1 MKTRLL
7 LLSLLACFVI
17 LLGVV
22 IVMSVAATAAPV
34 TSSGSIVN
42 ITSSAVQ
49 PVTQNREIPARVTTS
64 PRQSTR
70 GDSGEV
76 ENPMTPQPTPTPT
89 ISRTTVPVTP
99 TIPPPT
105 TVPPTPTI
113 SSTTVPATPTI
124 PPTTIPPTPT
134 TPVPVVTVTILVYPS
149 GQVYQPVYYYPPYY
163 PYTIDSYYPR
173 GTLTVTS
180 NPSQATVILDGY
192 NTGTT
197 PWIFTGLTTGYHTME
212 VNYPGYEAYVRSVY
226 VENGANPSVYADL
239 TSLVNY
245 GSFFIESTP
254 SGADVYVD
262 GNYQGT
268 SPVSVGGMSVGA
280 HRIELHLAGYE
291 VLTTSRTVAPSQGTV
306 VNLVL
311 TPLSTFSDYGSIDII
326 SATPGALVYL
336 DGIYKGSI
344 ISGTTFS
351 IISVSPGPHTI
362 LIHAPG
368 YADITRPVQVEAGQ
382 IATVDASSPS
392 TYTTG
397 STAGLQSSASSSTAP
412 GTIVVTSTPAG
423 GQVTVD
429 NQFRGVAPV
438 TIYNVAPGT
447 HIVNMKLAGYSDW
460 SSSVDV
466 PSNQMAQVHATLA
479 PGSTLP
485 VPTRPGLSPFAI
497 LGAFAVV
504 AVVVAYRFRR

>member
-1 MKTRLL
+1 MKNRVL
-7 LLSLLACFVI
+7 LLSLLAGI
-17 LLGVV
+17 IIIMGVV
-22 IVMSVAATAAPV
+22 IVISGNATAAPELSPDG
-34 TSSGSIVN
+34 TVN
-42 ITSSAVQ
+42 ISSTP
-49 PVTQNREIPARVTTS
+49 PVTQNRETPVKVTTT
-64 PRQSTR
+64 PRQSTL

-76 ENPMTPQPTPTPT
+76 ENPMTPRSTRTPT
-89 ISRTTVPVTP
+89 I
-99 TIPPPT
+99 PPT
-105 TVPPTPTI
+105 TVPPTPTVPL
-113 SSTTVPATPTI
+113 TTVPATPTI
-124 PPTTIPPTPT
+124 PPTTIPPNPT

-180 NPSQATVILDGY
+180 NPPQARVILDGY

-197 PWIFTGLTTGYHTME
+197 PWIFTGLTTGYHTLE

-226 VENGANPSVYADL
+226 VENGANPSIYADL
-239 TSLVNY
+239 DSLVNY

-268 SPVSVGGMSVGA
+268 SPVSVGGMTVGA

-291 VLTTSRTVAPSQGTV
+291 VLTTTRTVAPSQGTV

-311 TPLSTFSDYGSIDII
+311 TPVSAFSDYGSIDIT
-326 SATPGALVYL
+326 SATPGSLIYL
-336 DGIYKGSI
+336 DGIYKGSV

-351 IISVSPGPHTI
+351 LISVTPGSHTI
-362 LIHAPG
+362 LIHVPG
-368 YADITRPVQVEAGQ
+368 YPDITRSVQVEGGQ
-382 IATVDASSPS
+382 ISTVDAV
-392 TYTTG
+392 YTAPP
-397 STAGLQSSASSSTAP
+397 AGQQSFAPSSTSS
-412 GTIVVTSTPAG
+412 GSIVVTSTPSG

-438 TIYNVAPGT
+438 TIYNVAAGN
-447 HIVNMKLAGYSDW
+447 HIINMKLAGYSDW

-466 PSNQMAQVHATLA
+466 PPNQMAQVHATLT
-479 PGSTLP
+479 PGSGSPP
-485 VPTRPGLSPFAI
+485 VPTRPGLSLFAI

-504 AVVVAYRFRR
+504 AVAVAYRLRR